1 MNYILFSSTINRG
14 VNSPNKYPEISL
26 KYKITYPNYKHS
38 AIEQRNNSLLKITP
52 ITGNLFQINDGDSVY
67 EVNVENI
74 INGSSRAYFNGNI
87 FPFEIHQ
94 YYGEIFEKL
103 TAAQQKQHKAV
114 IKAPMP
120 GLISKIKVETGQ
132 SIKVGESLL
141 ILEAMKM
148 ENELKSPIDG
158 VIKHINV
165 EIGAR
170 IDKNT
175 ILLTIEDQ

>member
-1 MNYILFSSTINRG
+1 M
-14 VNSPNKYPEISL
+14 
-26 KYKITYPNYKHS
+26 KYKITYPNYNHS
-38 AIEQRNNSLLKITP
+38 VIEDKNNHSLKITP
-52 ITGNLFQINDGDSVY
+52 ITSNLLQVNDGNSVF
-67 EVNVENI
+67 EVNVESVV
-74 INGSSRAYFNGNI
+74 NGSSRAYFDGNI

-103 TAAQQKQHKAV
+103 TAEQQKQQKAV

-158 VIKHINV
+158 VIKHINI
-165 EIGAR
+165 EIGAT

-175 ILLTIEDQ
+175 ILLTIENQ